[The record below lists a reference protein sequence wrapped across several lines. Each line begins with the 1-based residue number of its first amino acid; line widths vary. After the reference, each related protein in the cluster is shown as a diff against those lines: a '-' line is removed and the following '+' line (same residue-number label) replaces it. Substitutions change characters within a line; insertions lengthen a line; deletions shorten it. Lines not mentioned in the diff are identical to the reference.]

1 MSQMHL
7 KIVTPEK
14 IIFDEDVDMLTA
26 ETTEGEI
33 GILPHHINLMT
44 QIRSGEIKIKQKN
57 KEIPLATGTGLLQ
70 VADNIVTI
78 TTDMAERIE
87 EIDEKAAE
95 DARKRAQAALEQ
107 KLTDEEI
114 AETTA
119 VLEKALAQL
128 KVKRRHRVR

>member
-1 MSQMHL
+1 MHL
-7 KIVTPEK
+7 KIVTPERV
-14 IIFDEDVDMLTA
+14 IFDEEVDMLTA

-44 QIRSGEIKIKQKN
+44 QIKPGEVRIKQKN
-57 KEIPLATGTGLLQ
+57 KEIPLATGAGLLQ
-70 VADNIVTI
+70 VSNNVATI
-78 TTDMAERIE
+78 TTDMAEKVE

-95 DARKRAQAALEQ
+95 EARKRAQAALEQ
-107 KLTDEEI
+107 KLTDEEV

>member
-1 MSQMHL
+1 MSKLHL

-14 IIFDEDVDMLTA
+14 DIFDDEVSEVVA
-26 ETTEGEI
+26 FTENGEI
-33 GILPHHINLMT
+33 GILPEHISLMT
-44 QIRSGEIKIKQKN
+44 QVLPGEVKITQGN
-57 KEIPLATGTGLLQ
+57 KEINMAVGQGLLQ
-70 VADNIVTI
+70 VANNNVII
-78 TTDMAERIE
+78 TTDMAQKPE

-95 DARKRAQAALEQ
+95 EAKKRAQAALEQ

-119 VLEKALAQL
+119 VLERAIAQL